1 MYLHKPEEAFR
12 ISLFLIAAQF
22 HLFIITLTGQ
32 VIADQSSKLSNN
44 MYVQKYIL
52 IILKN
57 YQLIN
62 IFINIYINFYIVLIF
77 ILILQ

>member
-12 ISLFLIAAQF
+12 ISLFLMATQF

-32 VIADQSSKLSNN
+32 VIADQSSKLASN

-57 YQLIN
+57 YKFDN
-62 IFINIYINFYIVLIF
+62 
-77 ILILQ
+77 